1 MENKGMNMDGFL
13 KYLKGPMLMA
23 WDITNRCNMNCKH
36 CLNRSNDSDIHSYN
50 DELTEQEIEDVI
62 EQIIEIKPFAICIC
76 GGEPTLSPNLFKIIR
91 SISSAGIDVNMV
103 SNGYV
108 INKEFAR
115 NLKEAG
121 LKFIQISLDG
131 INAETHDSFRKT
143 PQAFDRA
150 INAIK
155 NLIDSGLSVATS
167 FCPNKSN
174 INQFDKYVDFIA
186 GLGCSEVR
194 VMPIMPMGRAFDE
207 FEKLEPSP
215 QEYLKLA
222 NIVAKKK
229 VQYSQSVFVIEFG
242 DPLEHIYIATHGG
255 RKEAISMEIKSN
267 GDIGVSP
274 YLPITVG
281 NVKNHKLQE
290 YWNNGYNKIWGH
302 PIVDN
307 IAKKINTLEDFKEIS
322 LRTWSIERKAFD
334 LLEEDVVC
342 K

>member
-1 MENKGMNMDGFL
+1 MENKNVNIDSFL
-13 KYLKGPMLMA
+13 KYLKSPLLMS

-36 CLNRSNDSDIHSYN
+36 CLNRSNDTNIHSYN
-50 DELTEQEIEDVI
+50 DELTEEEIDNVI

-76 GGEPTLSPNLFKIIR
+76 GGEPTLSPHLFNIIKR
-91 SISSAGIDVNMV
+91 ISSTGIDVNMV
-103 SNGYV
+103 SNGY
-108 INKEFAR
+108 IIDSEFAKK
-115 NLKEAG
+115 LKKSG
-121 LKFIQISLDG
+121 LKFIQISVDG
-131 INAETHDSFRKT
+131 INAQTHDSFRQT

-155 NLIDSGLSVATS
+155 NLLDNGLLVATS

-174 INQFDKYVDFIA
+174 IHQFDKYVDFIA
-186 GLGCSEVR
+186 SLGCNEVR
-194 VMPIMPMGRAFDE
+194 VMPLMPMGRAFDE

-215 QEYLKLA
+215 EEYLKLA
-222 NIVAKKK
+222 HIVARKKL
-229 VQYSQSVFVIEFG
+229 QYSQSLFEIEFG

-281 NVKNHKLQE
+281 NVKKHKLQE
-290 YWNNGYNKIWGH
+290 YWDNGYNKIWGH
-302 PIVDN
+302 PTVN
-307 IAKKINTLEDFKEIS
+307 NLAQKIHTLEDFKNIN
-322 LRTWSIERKAFD
+322 LRTWSIERQTFD
-334 LLEEDVVC
+334 LLEEEFIC